1 MDYLF
6 LRRHRRTATSKRQKN
21 LLLKAAERQWE
32 LQFAN
37 KGAEGRKVDCTLYKC
52 ILYNLEIKQVFLD
65 SELSLK
71 KFSVM
76 IDTNQTYLSP
86 VESYTN
92 ADLDWNDKRSRSSVE
107 MNDPKSRPAIQ
118 EAKKNIADYDV
129 IFIGYPIWWNLAPRI
144 IDTFIETHHLAGKT
158 LIPFATSGGSG
169 ITNSVGALKKAY
181 PDLNWKEGKLLNR
194 MDENGIREW
203 IGKTSKD

>member
-6 LRRHRRTATSKRQKN
+6 LRRHRRTATSNRQKS

-37 KGAEGRKVDCTLYKC
+37 KGTEGRKVDCALYKC

-76 IDTNQTYLSP
+76 IDTNQTYLSN
-86 VESYTN
+86 VVNKYFN
-92 ADLDWNDKRSRSSVE
+92 C
-107 MNDPKSRPAIQ
+107 
-118 EAKKNIADYDV
+118 
-129 IFIGYPIWWNLAPRI
+129 NL
-144 IDTFIETHHLAGKT
+144 
-158 LIPFATSGGSG
+158 
-169 ITNSVGALKKAY
+169 
-181 PDLNWKEGKLLNR
+181 KELLNTYR
-194 MDENGIREW
+194 VEYANYIEVFE
-203 IGKTSKD
+203 

>member
-37 KGAEGRKVDCTLYKC
+37 KGTEGRKVDCALYKC

-76 IDTNQTYLSP
+76 IDTNQTYLSN
-86 VESYTN
+86 VVNKYFNCNLKELLILTV
-92 ADLDWNDKRSRSSVE
+92 WN
-107 MNDPKSRPAIQ
+107 MPKSYSMLGNVHQ
-118 EAKKNIADYDV
+118 KNSHSDV
-129 IFIGYPIWWNLAPRI
+129 ALPLEVLFMPLLVKQSECLLCAFQLVNRI
-144 IDTFIETHHLAGKT
+144 IR
-158 LIPFATSGGSG
+158 SQ
-169 ITNSVGALKKAY
+169 NQ
-181 PDLNWKEGKLLNR
+181 
-194 MDENGIREW
+194 
-203 IGKTSKD
+203 

>member
-1 MDYLF
+1 MVVKMLKRRLKVNKNMDYLF

-71 KFSVM
+71 KISETTKCLRCFF
-76 IDTNQTYLSP
+76 Y
-86 VESYTN
+86 
-92 ADLDWNDKRSRSSVE
+92 
-107 MNDPKSRPAIQ
+107 
-118 EAKKNIADYDV
+118 KNKL
-129 IFIGYPIWWNLAPRI
+129 IFLLIKFLLHWLEYA
-144 IDTFIETHHLAGKT
+144 FIFKHLPSK
-158 LIPFATSGGSG
+158 IF
-169 ITNSVGALKKAY
+169 
-181 PDLNWKEGKLLNR
+181 WF
-194 MDENGIREW
+194 IRFY
-203 IGKTSKD
+203 S

>member
-6 LRRHRRTATSKRQKN
+6 LRRHRRTATSNRQKS

-37 KGAEGRKVDCTLYKC
+37 KGTEGRKVDCALYKC

-76 IDTNQTYLSP
+76 IDTNQTYLSNVVNKYFNCNLKELLNTYR
-86 VESYTN
+86 VEYAKELLHAGKCSLEELPQRCGFASKSAFYSAFGRIVGVSPLSYQT
-92 ADLDWNDKRSRSSVE
+92 
-107 MNDPKSRPAIQ
+107 Q
-118 EAKKNIADYDV
+118 E
-129 IFIGYPIWWNLAPRI
+129 RRR
-144 IDTFIETHHLAGKT
+144 HHLQAV
-158 LIPFATSGGSG
+158 
-169 ITNSVGALKKAY
+169 N
-181 PDLNWKEGKLLNR
+181 
-194 MDENGIREW
+194 
-203 IGKTSKD
+203 

>member
-6 LRRHRRTATSKRQKN
+6 LRRHRRTATSNRQKS

-37 KGAEGRKVDCTLYKC
+37 KGTEGRKVDCALYKC

-76 IDTNQTYLSP
+76 MYLANLHTSFLCNLIYP
-86 VESYTN
+86 TF
-92 ADLDWNDKRSRSSVE
+92 SR
-107 MNDPKSRPAIQ
+107 I
-118 EAKKNIADYDV
+118 
-129 IFIGYPIWWNLAPRI
+129 
-144 IDTFIETHHLAGKT
+144 
-158 LIPFATSGGSG
+158 
-169 ITNSVGALKKAY
+169 
-181 PDLNWKEGKLLNR
+181 LLY
-194 MDENGIREW
+194 
-203 IGKTSKD
+203 SC

>member
-76 IDTNQTYLSP
+76 IDTNQTYLSN
-86 VESYTN
+86 V
-92 ADLDWNDKRSRSSVE
+92 V
-107 MNDPKSRPAIQ
+107 
-118 EAKKNIADYDV
+118 
-129 IFIGYPIWWNLAPRI
+129 NLNS
-144 IDTFIETHHLAGKT
+144 
-158 LIPFATSGGSG
+158 AT
-169 ITNSVGALKKAY
+169 
-181 PDLNWKEGKLLNR
+181 
-194 MDENGIREW
+194 
-203 IGKTSKD
+203 

>member
-76 IDTNQTYLSP
+76 IDNQPNLPIECGKQVFQLQFEGVVEYLP
-86 VESYTN
+86 C
-92 ADLDWNDKRSRSSVE
+92 
-107 MNDPKSRPAIQ
+107 
-118 EAKKNIADYDV
+118 
-129 IFIGYPIWWNLAPRI
+129 
-144 IDTFIETHHLAGKT
+144 
-158 LIPFATSGGSG
+158 G
-169 ITNSVGALKKAY
+169 IC
-181 PDLNWKEGKLLNR
+181 
-194 MDENGIREW
+194 
-203 IGKTSKD
+203 